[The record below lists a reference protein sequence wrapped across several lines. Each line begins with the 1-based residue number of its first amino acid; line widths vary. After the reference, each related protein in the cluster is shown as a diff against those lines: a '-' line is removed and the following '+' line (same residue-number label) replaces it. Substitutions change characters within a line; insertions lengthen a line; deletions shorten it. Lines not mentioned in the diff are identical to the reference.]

1 MISSAGNHKFF
12 QKVLDLEMVLAE
24 PLRVSPLI
32 KTCRWTALLVGI
44 WWGNKRWQENKVTED
59 EHRAYVA
66 KMQPIWDAEK
76 AEKAAKV
83 RDWFCQ
89 HELMSNC
96 IFSGQQRE
104 HDLPGQGYWY
114 SHPTRLLSSDCR

>member
-1 MISSAGNHKFF
+1 
-12 QKVLDLEMVLAE
+12 MVLAE

-44 WWGNKRWQENKVTED
+44 WWGNKRWQANKATED

-83 RDWFCQ
+83 RPLHIIGYQVLNLSTFQ
-89 HELMSNC
+89 AN
-96 IFSGQQRE
+96 RE
-104 HDLPGQGYWY
+104 NMIYLAKATGTPIPPDF
-114 SHPTRLLSSDCR
+114 

>member
-1 MISSAGNHKFF
+1 MYRLCLYLQINDSLVLPDSSRPC
-12 QKVLDLEMVLAE
+12 EMVLAE

-44 WWGNKRWQENKVTED
+44 WWGNKRWQANKATED

-83 RDWFCQ
+83 RPL
-89 HELMSNC
+89 H
-96 IFSGQQRE
+96 IT
-104 HDLPGQGYWY
+104 GYQVF
-114 SHPTRLLSSDCR
+114 

>member
-1 MISSAGNHKFF
+1 
-12 QKVLDLEMVLAE
+12 MVLAE

-44 WWGNKRWQENKVTED
+44 WWGNKRWQANKATED

-76 AEKAAKV
+76 AAAAAKA
-83 RDWFCQ
+83 
-89 HELMSNC
+89 S
-96 IFSGQQRE
+96 RE
-104 HDLPGQGYWY
+104 TMIYLANATGTPIPADF
-114 SHPTRLLSSDCR
+114 